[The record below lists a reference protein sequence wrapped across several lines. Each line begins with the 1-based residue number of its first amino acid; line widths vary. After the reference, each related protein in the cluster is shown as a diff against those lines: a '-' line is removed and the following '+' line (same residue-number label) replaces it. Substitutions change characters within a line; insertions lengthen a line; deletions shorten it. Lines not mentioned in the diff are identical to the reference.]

1 MPAYEMVFTLRPRVE
16 EEIVKNIKDKIES
29 FVVQNGGE
37 LGSID
42 EIGRRKLA
50 YEVEGEEEGIF
61 FRSSFVIDPP
71 HLNEIVRW
79 MRSRD
84 EVIRLMVIRKKTALL
99 KDKEKKE
106 EEKEGEVINE

>member
-1 MPAYEMVFTLRPRVE
+1 MPVYEMVFTLRPRVE

-42 EIGRRKLA
+42 EIGRKKLA

-61 FRSSFVIDPP
+61 FRSSFVIDPSY
-71 HLNEIVRW
+71 LNEIVRW
-79 MRSRD
+79 MRGRD

-106 EEKEGEVINE
+106 EKEGEVINE